1 MNIIMKRFTWR
12 RVDRAQARSIGFMS
26 PIGRAAR
33 WHATRDTSARL
44 FKIDHLGFSVTA
56 CSIALEDAGHLAA
69 SLGVPER
76 GISAMAVPVG
86 NQTRT
91 YR

>member
-44 FKIDHLGFSVTA
+44 YKIDHLSLSVMA
-56 CSIALEDAGHLAA
+56 SSIAVEEAGRVVIVA
-69 SLGVPER
+69 S
-76 GISAMAVPVG
+76 
-86 NQTRT
+86 
-91 YR
+91 